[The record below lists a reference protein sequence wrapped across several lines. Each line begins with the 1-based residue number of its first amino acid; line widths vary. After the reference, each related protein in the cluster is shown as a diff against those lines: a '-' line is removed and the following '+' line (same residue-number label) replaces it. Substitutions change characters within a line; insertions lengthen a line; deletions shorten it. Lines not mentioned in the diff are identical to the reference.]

1 MKFMDVCV
9 QYGPQAFFASGS
21 GGSSSS
27 SGSLS
32 AILQAATELLTWF
45 VTSMGSFLNFVT
57 SNPVVLMMFLILL
70 VGSAVGMLM
79 RIWHSA

>member
-1 MKFMDVCV
+1 MRFL
-9 QYGPQAFFASGS
+9 QFAAS
-21 GGSSSS
+21 GGSTS
-27 SGSLS
+27 SGSLT

>member
-1 MKFMDVCV
+1 MKLMNVFA
-9 QYGPQAFFASGS
+9 QYGPSLFFASGS
-21 GGSSSS
+21 GGSTS
-27 SGSLS
+27 SGSLT
-32 AILQAATELLTWF
+32 AILEAATQLLTWF

>member
-1 MKFMDVCV
+1 MHLMNMLARYYTPV
-9 QYGPQAFFASGS
+9 YGS
-21 GGSSSS
+21 GGGSA

-32 AILQAATELLTWF
+32 AILAAATELVTWII
-45 VTSMGSFLNFVT
+45 TTMGSYLNFVT

-70 VGSAVGMLM
+70 AGAGIAFLM

>member
-1 MKFMDVCV
+1 MRFLH
-9 QYGPQAFFASGS
+9 YA
-21 GGSSSS
+21 SSSSPS

-45 VTSMGSFLNFVT
+45 VSSMGKFLDFVT